1 MSGMSLSLDLFQT
14 SMFNFS
20 STPTFLSLGA
30 SSLCVW
36 GSHGEAPGVS
46 LRGIPPAERNNAQ
59 GFFVSSRAS
68 VHHGTGSLMGEG
80 GWCSGCVFMCVCL
93 CARGGAL

>member
-1 MSGMSLSLDLFQT
+1 MSLSLDLCT
-14 SMFNFS
+14 IIPFN

-36 GSHGEAPGVS
+36 GSPGEAPGVS

-68 VHHGTGSLMGEG
+68 VHHGTGSLMGG
-80 GWCSGCVFMCVCL
+80 GRWSGCVYVCVREGVL
-93 CARGGAL
+93 CEVVL